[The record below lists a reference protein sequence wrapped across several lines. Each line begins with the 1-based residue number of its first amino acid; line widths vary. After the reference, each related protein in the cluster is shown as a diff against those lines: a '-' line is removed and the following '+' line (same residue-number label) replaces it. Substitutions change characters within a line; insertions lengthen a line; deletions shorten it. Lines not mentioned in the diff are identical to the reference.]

1 MTHKTNFISVIKSI
15 LHQSQSN
22 MIDSSVNLRN
32 LTSMLLVINRLLL
45 SSNEP
50 ILLILFDES
59 SSDLATEIL
68 RLQNNSQTK
77 IVHKIKS
84 INLSKR
90 IAYENSII
98 ISAISQPSITKTGD
112 DLIRVYSRNKLDKK
126 SKHLCIF
133 SYFNNKNDVPEAFL
147 KYFIERNIHLVLL
160 LLRQRNDSNQFEIQ
174 TFTLHY
180 LRNSLSLTLST
191 SDVLQEQGEKA
202 RELIFPFQIQS
213 IDVRFYVVYFN
224 PPYIYRVQDF
234 TENAKT
240 YIGGI
245 EIRMMDWLA
254 DRLNWTVE
262 YVVFNFSSA
271 YLKGGQNSVKMYER
285 FRSRLYQTYLPTK
298 RRHRF
303 HFANPNSTNTL
314 W

>member
-1 MTHKTNFISVIKSI
+1 
-15 LHQSQSN
+15 
-22 MIDSSVNLRN
+22 
-32 LTSMLLVINRLLL
+32 MLLVVNRLLL

-77 IVHKIKS
+77 IVHKIRS
-84 INLSKR
+84 INLSER

-98 ISAISQPSITKTGD
+98 ISAITQPSITKTGD
-112 DLIRVYSRNKLDKK
+112 DLIRVYNRKKLDKI

-133 SYFNNKNDVPEAFL
+133 SFFNNKSDVPEAFL
-147 KYFIERNIHLVLL
+147 RYFIERNIHLVLL
-160 LLRQRNDSNQFEIQ
+160 LLQQRNDSNHFEIQ
-174 TFTLHY
+174 TFTLHS
-180 LRNSLSLTLST
+180 LRNSSSLTLST

-202 RELIFPFQIQS
+202 RDLIFPFQIQS
-213 IDVRFYVVYFN
+213 IDVSFYVVYFN
-224 PPYIYRVQDF
+224 PPYTYRVQDF

-262 YVVFNFSSA
+262 YVIFNFTSS
-271 YLKGGQNSVKMYER
+271 YLKDGQNSVKMYKR
-285 FRSRLYQTYLPTK
+285 FRSRLYRTNLPTK

-303 HFANPNSTNTL
+303 QFANPNSTNTL